1 MTWFL
6 VYLFNLRVPLLIVA
20 MLGILLC
27 ALIGYWGSQTR
38 GRYASGT
45 ADYDAAVWR
54 QMTCLKVGAGIALL
68 SAFVWGIPAPDYNVR
83 YVPKPVRVEV
93 IKVRNVFKGERV
105 IYNSYQD
112 LYNTCVARMGDVID
126 QTEAQLCHKQAIEA
140 SRPAPKLI
148 RQTKYIKVHDPYL
161 KLFTECNSNSVE
173 GSQNPVQMRN
183 ERLKICHQMALDGS
197 RD

>member
-38 GRYASGT
+38 GRCASGT

-68 SAFVWGIPAPDYNVR
+68 SAFVWGIPAPDYDIR
-83 YVPKPVRVEV
+83 YIEKPVRVEV
-93 IKVRNVFKGERV
+93 AKWRTVYKNTRV
-105 IYNSYQD
+105 VPDNYRMLYQ
-112 LYNTCVARMGDVID
+112 NCVDRMGSQIDVS
-126 QTEAQLCHKQAIEA
+126 EAQLCHKQAIEA

-161 KLFTECNSNSVE
+161 KLFNECNSNSVE
-173 GSQNPVQMRN
+173 GAQNPVQMRN